1 MLSQSTRADPVQSV
15 ATSDLILGRPTYQV
29 SDIGIWPLQLH
40 LFSRASVY
48 PGVGP
53 IDHGDGHIF
62 SNQVNSL

>member
-1 MLSQSTRADPVQSV
+1 MGWHSMHSLFTSTLP
-15 ATSDLILGRPTYQV
+15 LGRQTYHV

-40 LFSRASVY
+40 LFSRAGIY

-53 IDHGDGHIF
+53 IDHSDGHVF